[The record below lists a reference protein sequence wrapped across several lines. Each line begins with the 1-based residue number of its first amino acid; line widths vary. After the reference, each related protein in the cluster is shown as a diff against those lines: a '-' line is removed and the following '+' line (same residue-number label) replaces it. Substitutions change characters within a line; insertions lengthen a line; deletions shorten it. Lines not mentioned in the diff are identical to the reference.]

1 MSVKEEIVEKIR
13 ACGYGIFEACE
24 MADKVIGEFL
34 ASGKKEDSFGIMGS
48 HGKCLDVIKL
58 QRK

>member
-13 ACGYGIFEACE
+13 ACGYGMFEACE
-24 MADKVIGEFL
+24 LADKTIREFL
-34 ASGKKEDSFGIMGS
+34 ASGKKEGSFGIMGS
-48 HGKCLDVIKL
+48 LGKCLDVVKL